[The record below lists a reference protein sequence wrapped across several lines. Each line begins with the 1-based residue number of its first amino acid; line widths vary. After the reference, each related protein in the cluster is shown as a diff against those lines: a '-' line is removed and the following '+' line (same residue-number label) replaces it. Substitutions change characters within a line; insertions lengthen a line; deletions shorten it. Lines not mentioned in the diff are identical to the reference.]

1 MRNRTRWMAF
11 MLALTMVFSDCG
23 CIPAFAMESADRTE
37 DVMQISENPEENLQT
52 GETGTAILD
61 VPSDNKKVSYD
72 ETSAGGETGS
82 DDETVS
88 GNDTALENG
97 TEKQEEKAEL
107 PELHIGQI
115 NKKETFPDPE
125 DSSFVYDQPISFET
139 SDSLIL
145 FVNYGIDVKP
155 EVVENGILCWNIL
168 RGGKE
173 LTAGSTSLIN
183 EEDDWIEDEDWQE
196 PEVRVIPKRTEKM
209 ALDRLADDHA
219 EDDWI

>member
-61 VPSDNKKVSYD
+61 VPSDNKKVSDD
-72 ETSAGGETGS
+72 ETSAGGETGSDDETPASSGTVSDDETSADGETGSDDEIPADGETGSDDEIPADGETGS

-168 RGGKE
+168 RGGK
-173 LTAGSTSLIN
+173 
-183 EEDDWIEDEDWQE
+183 
-196 PEVRVIPKRTEKM
+196 
-209 ALDRLADDHA
+209 
-219 EDDWI
+219 

>member
-61 VPSDNKKVSYD
+61 VPSDNKKVSDD
-72 ETSAGGETGS
+72 ETSAGGETGSDDETPASSGTVSDDETSADGETGSDDEIPADGETGS

-115 NKKETFPDPE
+115 NKKETFPDP
-125 DSSFVYDQPISFET
+125 
-139 SDSLIL
+139 
-145 FVNYGIDVKP
+145 
-155 EVVENGILCWNIL
+155 
-168 RGGKE
+168 
-173 LTAGSTSLIN
+173 
-183 EEDDWIEDEDWQE
+183 
-196 PEVRVIPKRTEKM
+196 
-209 ALDRLADDHA
+209 
-219 EDDWI
+219 